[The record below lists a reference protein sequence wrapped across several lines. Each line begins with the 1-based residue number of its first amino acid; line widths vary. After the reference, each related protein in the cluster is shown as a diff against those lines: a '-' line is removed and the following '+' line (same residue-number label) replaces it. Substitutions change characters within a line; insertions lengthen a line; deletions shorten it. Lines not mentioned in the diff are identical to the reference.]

1 MATTAPKK
9 TAAPFAFDS
18 FKPGAIVNC
27 TIEKLPRTEDA
38 EHTLLRLMR
47 NDPIHKK
54 ALRRAQRMRLQR
66 INIYNRGN
74 RDWVSREEPAKVVR
88 AVPGEKWS
96 MFFVPGMAKDL
107 ASVSQYLTVKA
118 G

>member
-1 MATTAPKK
+1 MAQT
-9 TAAPFAFDS
+9 FDFNS
-18 FKPGAIVNC
+18 FKPGQQVTC
-27 TIEKLPRTEDA
+27 TIAKLPRTEDA

-47 NDPIHKK
+47 NDHNHKK

-88 AVPGEKWS
+88 AVPGQTWT
-96 MFFVPGMAKDL
+96 MAFVPGMAKDL
-107 ASVSQYLTVKA
+107 ASVANYLTVKA
-118 G
+118 S

>member
-1 MATTAPKK
+1 MAQT
-9 TAAPFAFDS
+9 FDFNS
-18 FKPGAIVNC
+18 FKPGALVTC
-27 TIEKLPRTEDA
+27 TIDKLPRTEDA
-38 EHTLLRLMR
+38 EGTLLRLMR
-47 NDPIHKK
+47 NDATHKK

-88 AVPGEKWS
+88 AVPGETWS
-96 MFFVPGMAKDL
+96 MLFVPGMAKDL
-107 ASVSQYLTVKA
+107 ASVAQYVTVKA